1 MSVTVDL
8 PLDLNTQDDTGMP
21 WTFLDAAP
29 DPSKI
34 REGAWIV
41 VGGTQAQAVAQMVSI
56 ESLPQ
61 GDLVHVRPLPGPVS
75 DYTHLLGRDVA

>member
-1 MSVTVDL
+1 MNVSVDL

-41 VGGTQAQAVAQMVSI
+41 VGGVQAQAVAQVVSI
-56 ESLPQ
+56 D

-75 DYTHLLGRDVA
+75 DYAHLLGRDVA

>member
-8 PLDLNTQDDTGMP
+8 PLDLNTRDDTGLP

-34 REGAWIV
+34 RQGAWIV
-41 VGGTQAQAVAQMVSI
+41 VGGTKAQAVAQVVSV
-56 ESLPQ
+56 E

-75 DYTHLLGRDVA
+75 DYMHLLGRDVA